1 LLDQLETQ
9 VNAVRNAA
17 KNAISSASSFI
28 EFAKASGVDV
38 SESAKML
45 NNAVGK
51 YNATEESYGKYSRD
65 KIETWIA
72 LVSIYKDYRATQ
84 TLATNAHNAAGASAY
99 NTASAEEKL
108 AADAINKVRSAIKSY
123 RDAGFVEKSTTTATA
138 NSAIALYN
146 EGATEL
152 GKYVAGNPATYTH
165 PINAISKFKEAY
177 NLALKASQ
185 LLLADAKEEAA
196 SALAKVR
203 TKIETA
209 RAIPNIDR
217 IGLSAREATFATLE
231 TKFATAQTVDEFASI
246 AKQAASLEA
255 EVDKL
260 IRDALAATPTPTP
273 FPLFQLIIIVI
284 LLILLIFLIV
294 YALIRRRRA

>member
-1 LLDQLETQ
+1 
-9 VNAVRNAA
+9 
-17 KNAISSASSFI
+17 
-28 EFAKASGVDV
+28 
-38 SESAKML
+38 ML
-45 NNAVGK
+45 NNAVRK

-72 LVSIYKDYRATQ
+72 LVSIYKDYIAAQ
-84 TLATNAHNAAGASAY
+84 TLATNAHNAAGSSAY

-123 RDAGFVEKSTTTATA
+123 RDVGFVEKSVTTATA

-152 GKYVAGNPATYTH
+152 GKYIAGNPDTYRH

-177 NLALKASQ
+177 NLALKAYQ
-185 LLLADAKEEAA
+185 LLLADAKENAA
-196 SALAKVR
+196 SEYAKAKVQ
-203 TKIETA
+203 
-209 RAIPNIDR
+209 IDAAKGTPGIDKDR
-217 IGLSAREATFATLE
+217 LRDLESRFAALE
-231 TKFATAQTVDEFASI
+231 TRFATAQTLEDFIDI
-246 AKQAASLEA
+246 AKGFSDVESRAKELIAQATP
-255 EVDKL
+255 
-260 IRDALAATPTPTP
+260 TPTPTP

-294 YALIRRRRA
+294 YVLIRRRRA